1 MPRAHRCYIPDQ
13 IWHITHRC
21 HKQEFL
27 LKFAIDRRRWVRWL
41 FEAKKRYGLCVL
53 NFTATSNHIHLLVL
67 DRGGEAIP
75 KGIQLAAGRTAQEY
89 NRRKGR
95 KGAFWED
102 RYHATAV
109 DTNEHLRRCLTY
121 IDLNMI
127 RAGVVKHPMEWRES
141 GCRAIQ
147 NPPQRY
153 SVIDLQALQNLLG
166 FGSLERLQC
175 EYRQWIDDALADDTR
190 QREVCWT
197 ESMAVGRLS
206 FVEAVQERM
215 GIKARYRDV
224 VGTEG
229 KTYVLRELSLAYNVD
244 SGAEIGKLSLNNTRV
259 GSAKCLK
266 TTE

>member
-13 IWHITHRC
+13 VWHITHRC

-27 LKFAIDRRRWVRWL
+27 LKFAIDRRRWIRWL

-53 NFTATSNHIHLLVL
+53 NFTVTSNHIHLLVL

-109 DTNEHLRRCLTY
+109 DTNEHLRRCLIY

-127 RAGVVKHPMEWRES
+127 RAGVVQHPTEWRES
-141 GCRAIQ
+141 GCRTIQ

-153 SVIDLQALQNLLG
+153 SVIDLPALQNLLG

-175 EYRQWIDDALADDTR
+175 EHRRWIDDALADDSR
-190 QREVCWT
+190 HREACWS
-197 ESMAVGRLS
+197 ESTAVGRQS
-206 FVEAVQERM
+206 FVETVQQRM
-215 GIKARYRDV
+215 GIKARYSDV
-224 VGTEG
+224 IETEG
-229 KTYVLRELSLAYNVD
+229 KTYLLQELPVAYNVD
-244 SGAEIGKLSLNNTRV
+244 LGAKIDTLSLNNTPV
-259 GSAKCLK
+259 GSVKYLK